1 MLLSLLLIV
10 LGLVLLVGGAQV
22 MIRGATA
29 LAAALNVPTVVIG
42 LTVVA
47 FGTSAPELVINS
59 TAALSGQPQL
69 AFGNIVGSC
78 AINIGWV
85 LAVTALVRPI
95 KVERSIISREIPMM
109 MLATCSFCV
118 LAADRF
124 FDDASQ
130 DELTAGNGI
139 VLILLFGVFL
149 YYTIASLLLSPK
161 KVREAD
167 PFVEEVADDLERRR
181 PLPTTVS
188 LLMTLGGLVALV
200 AGGRVT
206 VYAAVQIATGLG
218 VPDFLIGLTIISF
231 GTTLPELVTGILATR
246 RGEGDL
252 AMGNVVGSNIFN
264 LLLVGGLVAVIH
276 PIPVPPGGISDLLML
291 VFLSG
296 LVLPIAIRSQ
306 RTVTRTEGAFLLVV
320 YLGYVIWRV
329 VAAT

>member
-1 MLLSLLLIV
+1 
-10 LGLVLLVGGAQV
+10 
-22 MIRGATA
+22 
-29 LAAALNVPTVVIG
+29 
-42 LTVVA
+42 
-47 FGTSAPELVINS
+47 
-59 TAALSGQPQL
+59 
-69 AFGNIVGSC
+69 
-78 AINIGWV
+78 
-85 LAVTALVRPI
+85 
-95 KVERSIISREIPMM
+95 
-109 MLATCSFCV
+109 
-118 LAADRF
+118 
-124 FDDASQ
+124 
-130 DELTAGNGI
+130 
-139 VLILLFGVFL
+139 
-149 YYTIASLLLSPK
+149 
-161 KVREAD
+161 
-167 PFVEEVADDLERRR
+167 
-181 PLPTTVS
+181 
-188 LLMTLGGLVALV
+188 VALV